1 LTGACPE
8 APSISRNPPSDGLPA
23 GTALSHGRSGISL
36 SSHEVDMPA
45 PKTAQ
50 DVLVTELK
58 EIHSAERQFSR
69 TVPKLSRA
77 ISSQPL
83 KDALQARREQG
94 AGIIEELDSIF
105 EDMGVTKARPKNVA
119 AEGLIE
125 DMNEHLEEIDN
136 PALLDAVLLGAVQK
150 LEHYCIAA
158 WGTSASLG
166 RLLNQP
172 SVVTLMERLVVEGKR
187 DDEALTQLAES
198 EINPAMVAGE
208 EAGEDEEVAD
218 EKVAAKPKG
227 KASKKK

>member
-1 LTGACPE
+1 
-8 APSISRNPPSDGLPA
+8 
-23 GTALSHGRSGISL
+23 
-36 SSHEVDMPA
+36 MPA

-50 DVLVTELK
+50 DILVTELK
-58 EIHSAERQFSR
+58 EIHSAERQLSR
-69 TVPKLSRA
+69 VVPKLSRA
-77 ISSQPL
+77 LSSQAL

-94 AGIIEELDSIF
+94 AGIIEELDAIF
-105 EDMGVTKARPKNVA
+105 EEMGVTKARPKSVA

-136 PALLDAVLLGAVQK
+136 TALLDAVLLGAVQK

-172 SVVTLMERLVVEGKR
+172 AVVTLMERLVGEGKR

-198 EINPAMVAGE
+198 EINPAMIADE
-208 EAGEDEEVAD
+208 EAGEDEEV
-218 EKVAAKPKG
+218 ESEQPAAKPRA
-227 KASKKK
+227 KAARKK